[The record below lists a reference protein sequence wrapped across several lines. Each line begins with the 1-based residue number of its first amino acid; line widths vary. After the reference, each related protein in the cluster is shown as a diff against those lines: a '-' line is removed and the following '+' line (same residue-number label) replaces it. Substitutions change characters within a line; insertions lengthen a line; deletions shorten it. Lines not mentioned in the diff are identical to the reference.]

1 MKKFFTLLA
10 ALLFTGSLL
19 TAQTY
24 YSEDFEAGIPADWTA
39 DAIWV
44 HGTAAAISSAYFSIP
59 NHTMIVGVND
69 DGPGAGVDQ
78 KGMIYSGQISL
89 AGAEYPILN
98 FASYFVN
105 GDYQGADE
113 TAKVFVSTDGGANW
127 TEVYDLPGGGDWAE
141 TRVPLFDYAG
151 MNILVGFEYD
161 DGTGW
166 NFGFCIDD
174 VTVEEYPV
182 KRDAEVLYAAATC
195 IGQGLIGQPFGV
207 QGLILNNGTDE
218 INSFDINYS
227 INGTDYSET
236 VSGVSIPLFDN
247 YSFKLEDVGM
257 VTNGTTNVD
266 VWISNVNGEGADE
279 DPLNDEGTS
288 ASIAGIEMAENRG
301 VLVEEATGTWCGW
314 CPRGAVW
321 MDRMASC
328 FGEHFVG
335 VAVHNSDPM
344 VLAAY
349 DNGVTGFPGFTGFP
363 SVIVERQT
371 IVDPSALQSPVV
383 TRGQEEAV
391 AVLDIT
397 ADFDESN
404 GQLTV
409 TVSATPMEDMSG
421 SYRLNAILSED
432 GVSGTNSGYNQVNY
446 YAGGGV
452 GAMAGYEFLPGSIP
466 AAQMVYDHV
475 GRALL
480 GGFTGASGSLPADM
494 TAGETYSY
502 TFTTYTIP
510 SSMNWEN
517 MHIAAVMHD
526 ANNNGRSINA
536 WQKTVLEATTVGTK
550 DVIVNHDLARVA
562 PNPFNDVTNVYLSLE
577 APAEV
582 NMRVFNAVGQEI
594 AARNYGTLNGQQVLP
609 FDGTRLDA
617 GVYFIH
623 LMVDNTLVTKKVMLA
638 K

>member
-1 MKKFFTLLA
+1 M
-10 ALLFTGSLL
+10 
-19 TAQTY
+19 
-24 YSEDFEAGIPADWTA
+24 
-39 DAIWV
+39 
-44 HGTAAAISSAYFSIP
+44 
-59 NHTMIVGVND
+59 
-69 DGPGAGVDQ
+69 
-78 KGMIYSGQISL
+78 
-89 AGAEYPILN
+89 
-98 FASYFVN
+98 
-105 GDYQGADE
+105 
-113 TAKVFVSTDGGANW
+113 
-127 TEVYDLPGGGDWAE
+127 
-141 TRVPLFDYAG
+141 
-151 MNILVGFEYD
+151 
-161 DGTGW
+161 
-166 NFGFCIDD
+166 
-174 VTVEEYPV
+174 
-182 KRDAEVLYAAATC
+182 
-195 IGQGLIGQPFGV
+195 
-207 QGLILNNGTDE
+207 
-218 INSFDINYS
+218 
-227 INGTDYSET
+227 
-236 VSGVSIPLFDN
+236 
-247 YSFKLEDVGM
+247 
-257 VTNGTTNVD
+257 
-266 VWISNVNGEGADE
+266 
-279 DPLNDEGTS
+279 
-288 ASIAGIEMAENRG
+288 
-301 VLVEEATGTWCGW
+301 
-314 CPRGAVW
+314 
-321 MDRMASC
+321 
-328 FGEHFVG
+328 
-335 VAVHNSDPM
+335 
-344 VLAAY
+344 
-349 DNGVTGFPGFTGFP
+349 
-363 SVIVERQT
+363 
-371 IVDPSALQSPVV
+371 